1 MSFQLKAQKYD
12 WRYLLKLPFEC
23 QPFCTIFVVFQ
34 KVFGSVVTV
43 LWIFVEAKFIDTAL
57 TVARGDMQRS
67 AAYPWLICMVLIIVW
82 KRMGYSLG
90 RIATRKLEVE
100 SEAQLTEEAV
110 KKRSRLHF
118 SLIEDKEAWEL
129 VSRVSGQITKN
140 TWYTLQQTCNFL
152 GYVVR
157 LLGTFLILFRQL
169 WWLGLL
175 MLGASCL
182 LIGISMKGGT
192 KVYNAYKRAAAY
204 QRRSEYLGEV
214 LTSRETANE
223 RTLFQF
229 SDKLDKVWA
238 DQRDE
243 MNRIN
248 LKAIGEKEGMVVKGS
263 LLTTAIS
270 TVMIILL
277 SFGLRSRLTIGMF
290 IALAKAILDVVNIM
304 SHEVPHAVVK
314 MSNCLGYLKDL
325 TEFANMEETEG
336 TNELPAAGPVP
347 FESLE
352 FKNVTFT
359 YPGASEP
366 IFKNLSLRIE
376 RGKHYAFVGEN
387 GAGKTTLTK
396 LATRLYDRYEGE
408 ILLNGRELSTY
419 TIPEIKAVFT
429 GVYQDYAQY
438 SIPVRDNIQLGNIRK
453 MGSEEAEQ
461 KMYSITEKL
470 GLHREI
476 ESLPMG
482 YDTPLGRLTPE
493 SVDMSGGQWQ
503 RIAMARSLMS
513 DAPVQILDEP
523 TAALDPISESRLYEQ
538 FGEISRGKTTVFISH
553 RLGST
558 KLADHIFVLK
568 GGKILEEGSHDRLM
582 EQHGLYAQMYE
593 SQRSWYQDSELRGE

>member
-1 MSFQLKAQKYD
+1 M
-12 WRYLLKLPFEC
+12 
-23 QPFCTIFVVFQ
+23 
-34 KVFGSVVTV
+34 
-43 LWIFVEAKFIDTAL
+43 
-57 TVARGDMQRS
+57 
-67 AAYPWLICMVLIIVW
+67 
-82 KRMGYSLG
+82 
-90 RIATRKLEVE
+90 
-100 SEAQLTEEAV
+100 
-110 KKRSRLHF
+110 
-118 SLIEDKEAWEL
+118 
-129 VSRVSGQITKN
+129 
-140 TWYTLQQTCNFL
+140 
-152 GYVVR
+152 
-157 LLGTFLILFRQL
+157 
-169 WWLGLL
+169 
-175 MLGASCL
+175 
-182 LIGISMKGGT
+182 
-192 KVYNAYKRAAAY
+192 
-204 QRRSEYLGEV
+204 
-214 LTSRETANE
+214 
-223 RTLFQF
+223 
-229 SDKLDKVWA
+229 
-238 DQRDE
+238 
-243 MNRIN
+243 
-248 LKAIGEKEGMVVKGS
+248 
-263 LLTTAIS
+263 
-270 TVMIILL
+270 
-277 SFGLRSRLTIGMF
+277 
-290 IALAKAILDVVNIM
+290 
-304 SHEVPHAVVK
+304 
-314 MSNCLGYLKDL
+314 
-325 TEFANMEETEG
+325 
-336 TNELPAAGPVP
+336 
-347 FESLE
+347 
-352 FKNVTFT
+352 
-359 YPGASEP
+359 
-366 IFKNLSLRIE
+366 
-376 RGKHYAFVGEN
+376 
-387 GAGKTTLTK
+387 
-396 LATRLYDRYEGE
+396 ATRLYDRYEGE